1 MSLGNEDL
9 AGEKFLQQ
17 QGDIHDVNM
26 LALEH
31 FLLHHKVILKKL
43 HHLQDATRR
52 SIRDIEAQHENS
64 TKEIDR
70 RQLLA
75 LKECAEQYDAIWI
88 EIIDKFKVS
97 AIDEAGLGRI
107 ERTIS
112 TIPRII
118 KKIYDVLLKKDVELI
133 GMIKELAA
141 EKYKKALAVVRKV
154 QGKKDRM
161 SGLDLD
167 EFDEDAQK
175 VHEEKERVDAVIYD
189 TH

>member
-1 MSLGNEDL
+1 MSLGTEDITT
-9 AGEKFLQQ
+9 EEFLQEQ
-17 QGDIHDVNM
+17 ADIHDVNM

-52 SIRDIEAQHENS
+52 SIREIKAQHEDS

-70 RQLLA
+70 RQLQA
-75 LKECAEQYDAIWI
+75 LKKRAEQYDAIWI

-97 AIDEAGLGRI
+97 AIDESGLGRI

-118 KKIYDVLLKKDVELI
+118 KRIYDVLVSKDAELV

-141 EKYKKALAVVRKV
+141 EKYKKALTLVRKA

-161 SGLDLD
+161 SGLDIA
-167 EFDEDAQK
+167 EFDEEAQK
-175 VHEEKERVDAVIYD
+175 AHEEKQQVDAVIYD